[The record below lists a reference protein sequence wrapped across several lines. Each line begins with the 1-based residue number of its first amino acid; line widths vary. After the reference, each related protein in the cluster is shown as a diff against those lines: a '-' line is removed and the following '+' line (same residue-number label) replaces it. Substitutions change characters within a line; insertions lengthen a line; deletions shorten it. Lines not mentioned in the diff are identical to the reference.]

1 MRRGLL
7 LTVALA
13 VLAGFAR
20 PAVAQ
25 ISDQELFDQIVAAIE
40 RYPNYQM
47 FDAIEVGVE
56 NRAVTLTGWVT
67 IPLKRDEIIKRVQ
80 RIDGIRS
87 LTTNIKVLP
96 ISRRD
101 DQLRRQVAAE
111 IYNNPTFWMEAQ
123 LPVPPIH
130 IIVDGGK
137 IILTGVVDTDG
148 QRTTAAMLA
157 QRVGGHFGV
166 TNLIRVPRSSRR

>member
-1 MRRGLL
+1 MREALL

-13 VLAGFAR
+13 VLAGSVR
-20 PAVAQ
+20 PAAAQ
-25 ISDQELFDQIVAAIE
+25 ISDEDLSARIADAIE

-47 FDAIEVGVE
+47 FDAIEVRVD
-56 NRAVTLTGWVT
+56 NRAVTLSGWVT

-80 RIDGIRS
+80 RVEGIRS
-87 LTTNIKVLP
+87 LTADIKVLP
-96 ISRRD
+96 VSRRD

-130 IIVDGGK
+130 IIVDSGK
-137 IILTGVVDTDG
+137 IILTGIVDTDG
-148 QRTTAAMLA
+148 QRTTAAILA

-166 TNLIRVPRSSRR
+166 TNLIRVPRSGRR